1 MEVIFMKV
9 KRILLVV
16 FSLFLISAVLIGARD
31 EKSDRGKGLVLMGE
45 IIDITKDD
53 KGDII
58 SLTVDG
64 YLKGKEVAKTKV
76 ITLVN
81 ENTKIMNSSFDK
93 KEDIIIELCDI
104 VYMRVDETMTKA
116 YPPETTAKRIFIT
129 NNK

>member
-1 MEVIFMKV
+1 MKV

-31 EKSDRGKGLVLMGE
+31 DKSDRGKGLVLMGE

-93 KEDIIIELCDI
+93 KEDIIIELGDI

>member
-93 KEDIIIELCDI
+93 KEDIIIELGDI